1 VIRVEEAAKTAG
13 GGGDC
18 RRVGK
23 GLVGEDGQQRVR
35 CLDQGGG
42 AGARVG
48 PGQCLHGGGELAA
61 GAGVTP
67 GAGVHQEGG
76 DCHAEFTTV
85 GGPPGAVGVRVRG
98 LSVRRACGDAGPGLR
113 WAPKRALAC
122 DRSLDRGKISRCW
135 LMPVTDKTL
144 ATSGDGA
151 ASRKDPPGSPARRP
165 LLTRTASPLASA
177 YATADRSMM
186 SRLAAGRSR
195 LRSCSRRAGADAMSS
210 SPLSAATT

>member
-1 VIRVEEAAKTAG
+1 MIRVEEAAKTAG

-76 DCHAEFTTV
+76 DCHAEFTVV
-85 GGPPGAVGVRVRG
+85 GGPPGAAGVRVRG
-98 LSVRRACGDAGPGLR
+98 LSVRRCRSWPPLGP
-113 WAPKRALAC
+113 
-122 DRSLDRGKISRCW
+122 
-135 LMPVTDKTL
+135 
-144 ATSGDGA
+144 
-151 ASRKDPPGSPARRP
+151 
-165 LLTRTASPLASA
+165 
-177 YATADRSMM
+177 
-186 SRLAAGRSR
+186 
-195 LRSCSRRAGADAMSS
+195 
-210 SPLSAATT
+210 